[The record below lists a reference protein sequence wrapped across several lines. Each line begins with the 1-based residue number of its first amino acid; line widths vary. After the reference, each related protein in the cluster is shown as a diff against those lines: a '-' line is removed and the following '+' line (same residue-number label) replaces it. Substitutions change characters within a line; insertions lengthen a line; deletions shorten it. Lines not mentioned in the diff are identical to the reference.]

1 MTTTPAAADL
11 DSSRVHSVLTAYLQS
26 KAVFTAIDLGVFE
39 ALEKQPATLAEL
51 ADGLGLEQRPV
62 RALLVALTGLELV
75 RAEDGRYLNS
85 EEASRYLVAGRPE
98 YMGGF
103 AAHQNSHFGHFAR
116 LDEAVRSNAS
126 LNQRVLKQGY
136 RDQGAAQ
143 GEGREGTG
151 RLIQAMRVSSRLQA
165 GKLAETAPLDG
176 VRHVVDLG
184 CGSGDYSIALATRH
198 PELRVT
204 ALDYPAVTDLARAN
218 VREAGLEDRVEVR
231 AADIMADEWPAS
243 DAVLLSHVLDGYG
256 PERAAHLVRRIHTH
270 LPAEGRLLVHSHMP
284 TLASGLFP
292 AMFGLILL
300 VNTEEGEVRDV
311 DEIRDWVAD
320 AGFRQ
325 ITTRN
330 VSLLSGLLTAT
341 K

>member
-1 MTTTPAAADL
+1 M
-11 DSSRVHSVLTAYLQS
+11 
-26 KAVFTAIDLGVFE
+26 
-39 ALEKQPATLAEL
+39 
-51 ADGLGLEQRPV
+51 
-62 RALLVALTGLELV
+62 
-75 RAEDGRYLNS
+75 
-85 EEASRYLVAGRPE
+85 
-98 YMGGF
+98 
-103 AAHQNSHFGHFAR
+103 
-116 LDEAVRSNAS
+116 
-126 LNQRVLKQGY
+126 
-136 RDQGAAQ
+136 
-143 GEGREGTG
+143 
-151 RLIQAMRVSSRLQA
+151 
-165 GKLAETAPLDG
+165 
-176 VRHVVDLG
+176 
-184 CGSGDYSIALATRH
+184 
-198 PELRVT
+198 
-204 ALDYPAVTDLARAN
+204 TDLARAN

-270 LPAEGRLLVHSHMP
+270 LPADGLLLVHSHMP

-311 DEIRDWVAD
+311 DEIRGWVED
-320 AGFRQ
+320 AGFRR

>member
-1 MTTTPAAADL
+1 MTTTTAAADP

-165 GKLAETAPLDG
+165 GKLAEAAPLDG

-270 LPAEGRLLVHSHMP
+270 LPADGLLLVHSHMP

-311 DEIRDWVAD
+311 DEIRGWVED
-320 AGFRQ
+320 AGFRR